1 MKHDLEEIITNIIVG
16 IIFVILAPT
25 FIIGLIKLIIWIW
38 RV

>member
-1 MKHDLEEIITNIIVG
+1 MKHDLEEIITNIILA
-16 IIFVILAPT
+16 IIFVILTPT